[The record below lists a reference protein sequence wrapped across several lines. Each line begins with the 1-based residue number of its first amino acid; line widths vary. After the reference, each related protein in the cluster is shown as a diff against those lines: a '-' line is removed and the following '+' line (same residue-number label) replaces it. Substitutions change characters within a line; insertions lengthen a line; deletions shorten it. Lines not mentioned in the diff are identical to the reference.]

1 MALNHRSVLVTLVLA
16 SALLAACTGGGG
28 GTAAGKP
35 AGGGGGGAAQNVEVK
50 GLDTLKFDPATLTV
64 RSGQPVHLTLTSTGS
79 LVHDWVVDNLDGKKV
94 SIEAA
99 GGQSASTD
107 FTPSAAGTFQF
118 YCSQPGHREAG
129 MVGTLTVQ

>member
-1 MALNHRSVLVTLVLA
+1 MALNYRSVLVALVLA

-35 AGGGGGGAAQNVEVK
+35 AGGGGGATQNVEVK

-79 LVHDWVVDNLDGKKV
+79 LAHDWVVDNLDGKKV
-94 SIEAA
+94 SVEAA
-99 GGQSASTD
+99 ASQSTSTD

>member
-1 MALNHRSVLVTLVLA
+1 MALNSRSILVTLILA
-16 SALLAACTGGGG
+16 SALLAACSGGGG
-28 GTAAGKP
+28 GAAAGKP
-35 AGGGGGGAAQNVEVK
+35 AAKGGGAAQNVEVK

-64 RSGQPVHLTLTSTGS
+64 RSGQPVHLTLNSTGS

-94 SIEAA
+94 SVEAA

-107 FTPSAAGTFQF
+107 FTPSAAGTFQY

>member
-1 MALNHRSVLVTLVLA
+1 VKHRLILVAVVLA
-16 SALLAACTGGGG
+16 GATLAACGGGG
-28 GTAAGKP
+28 GGASAAKP
-35 AGGGGGGAAQNVEVK
+35 AAGGGGAAQNVDIK

-64 RSGQPVHLTLTSTGS
+64 RSGQPVHLTLASTGS

-94 SIEAA
+94 SVEAA
-99 GGQSASTD
+99 AGQSASTD
-107 FTPSAAGTFQF
+107 FTVSRAGTYQF